1 MIFCMIH
8 VKKRYFDVLQISCK
22 RETPFNILIFF
33 YIQMFYERGL
43 IGLFF
48 CAFLYVIFQKQIFSH
63 IYIKENKVQKE
74 TPIMKIEKEELGE
87 KVYDAFMFLAI
98 IALIVCFCFADKP
111 HTDKITEKRV
121 TVTVQDKFSEM
132 DTSETLS
139 ILFADTDYY
148 LTVSMKNDTD
158 LHDVEVSKR
167 QYHSL
172 GKGSKVKCIVTYRNG
187 KVDDIELDED

>member
-1 MIFCMIH
+1 
-8 VKKRYFDVLQISCK
+8 
-22 RETPFNILIFF
+22 
-33 YIQMFYERGL
+33 MFYERGL

-87 KVYDAFMFLAI
+87 KMYDAFMFLAI
-98 IALIVCFCFADKP
+98 IALIACLCFADKP
-111 HTDKITEKRV
+111 HTDTITEKRE
-121 TVTVQDKFSEM
+121 TVTVQDKFSEL
-132 DTSETLS
+132 DTSEMVL
-139 ILFADTDYY
+139 IQFADTEYY
-148 LTVSMKNDTD
+148 LTVSRKNDTD

-167 QYHSL
+167 QYHSI

-187 KVDDIELDED
+187 KVDDIEIDED

>member
-1 MIFCMIH
+1 M
-8 VKKRYFDVLQISCK
+8 
-22 RETPFNILIFF
+22 
-33 YIQMFYERGL
+33 
-43 IGLFF
+43 
-48 CAFLYVIFQKQIFSH
+48 IFQKQIFSH

-87 KVYDAFMFLAI
+87 KMYDAFMFLAI

-111 HTDKITEKRV
+111 HTDTITEKKV

-172 GKGSKVKCIVTYRNG
+172 GKGSRVKCIVTYRNG

>member
-1 MIFCMIH
+1 
-8 VKKRYFDVLQISCK
+8 
-22 RETPFNILIFF
+22 
-33 YIQMFYERGL
+33 
-43 IGLFF
+43 
-48 CAFLYVIFQKQIFSH
+48 
-63 IYIKENKVQKE
+63 
-74 TPIMKIEKEELGE
+74 MKIEKEELGE

-98 IALIVCFCFADKP
+98 IALIACFCFADKP

>member
-1 MIFCMIH
+1 
-8 VKKRYFDVLQISCK
+8 
-22 RETPFNILIFF
+22 
-33 YIQMFYERGL
+33 
-43 IGLFF
+43 
-48 CAFLYVIFQKQIFSH
+48 
-63 IYIKENKVQKE
+63 
-74 TPIMKIEKEELGE
+74 MKIEKEELGE
-87 KVYDAFMFLAI
+87 KMYDAFMFLAI
-98 IALIVCFCFADKP
+98 IALIACLCFADKP
-111 HTDKITEKRV
+111 HTDTITEKRV

-172 GKGSKVKCIVTYRNG
+172 GKGSNVKCIVTYRNG